1 MPANNRLGTRPQRP
15 ARRGW
20 LGRWTDRPGPATS
33 EGGPGA
39 AAPSGQSQES
49 ACRPTF
55 DAAPGPDRPVD
66 RREGQASA
74 RRALICRA
82 AALIARPLAGAGP
95 AARLAL
101 LIAATAGAVGAG
113 CGGGGSAAPPVVYT
127 LGGTVSG
134 LAPGGALMLA
144 VFSDNT
150 LNVSANGAFAFVT
163 PLVTGTSYTVTVQ
176 TPPSGETCTVSNA
189 SGALTADV
197 SNVQVNC
204 SSAVSLIAVA
214 GTGTSEQGIAV
225 YALATGFAGATPQAI
240 ATINAPFPVL
250 GAVLDQAGNLYYL
263 ASSVVN
269 VTATFYTCSAASSYA
284 SCTPAA
290 ATIGG
295 NVSAMTI
302 DGDGN
307 VYVAMVQNNVG
318 QVLKFA
324 AGAGP
329 GAPSVVYQS
338 RAGFP
343 VLLGLAVSTDG
354 SMLYVVEAAGPV
366 VAGFGPSGLVYQCPA
381 ACQTAAATSATQSDI
396 TASVGAPG
404 PLAGP
409 VALDASGTLH
419 LGLVNPDGDGAAPA
433 TMPIAVACGSA
444 NGIYTCTEDDVTFP
458 LVAGN
463 ANPFVQAL
471 AIAVDSAGNEYIAIA
486 LDGSGTPLS
495 QLGPQFFEFTPGGN
509 PLSCG
514 GASCT
519 ISQLPAALALA
530 VVP

>member
-1 MPANNRLGTRPQRP
+1 MPANDRLGTRPGRP
-15 ARRGW
+15 ARRGRCVR
-20 LGRWTDRPGPATS
+20 GTDRPTPTTAERGPGTAAT
-33 EGGPGA
+33 GGPPRQPARG
-39 AAPSGQSQES
+39 PIFS
-49 ACRPTF
+49 AG
-55 DAAPGPDRPVD
+55 PGPHTPVD
-66 RREGQASA
+66 PRAGQASA
-74 RRALICRA
+74 RRALIRWPA
-82 AALIARPLAGAGP
+82 AVVARPLARFGS
-95 AARLAL
+95 AARLTL
-101 LIAATAGAVGAG
+101 LFAAIAGAAGPG

-134 LAPGGALMLA
+134 LAPGGALTLA

-150 LNVSANGAFAFVT
+150 LKVSANGAFTFVT
-163 PLVTGTSYTVTVQ
+163 PLVTGTPYTVTVQ
-176 TPPSGETCTVSNA
+176 TPPGGETCTVSNA
-189 SGALTADV
+189 SGAIAADV
-197 SNVQVNC
+197 SNVQVSC

-214 GTGTSEQGIAV
+214 GTGASAQGIAV
-225 YALATGFAGATPQAI
+225 YALATAFGGASPQAI
-240 ATINAPFPVL
+240 ATLSAPLPVL

-263 ASSVVN
+263 GSAVAN
-269 VTATFYTCSAASSYA
+269 VTTSFYTCSAASSYA
-284 SCTPAA
+284 SCTPSAA
-290 ATIGG
+290 AIAG

-307 VYVAMVQNNVG
+307 VYVATVQNNAG

-329 GAPSVVYQS
+329 GSPSVVYQS

-343 VLLGLAVSTDG
+343 VLLGLAVTADG

-366 VAGFGPSGLVYQCPA
+366 VEGFGPSGLVYQCPA
-381 ACQTAAATSATQSDI
+381 ACQTAAATSATQTDI

-409 VALDASGTLH
+409 VAVDASGALH

-433 TMPIAVACGSA
+433 TMPIAAACSGA
-444 NGIYTCTEDDVTFP
+444 NGIYSCTEDDVTFP